1 MKISKPLEKWSTGL
15 GLFVL
20 AVGFISLGFLS
31 FINSHPEDAAT
42 GLFSEATYAIV
53 GSSIGVL
60 VGGTFLVAAI
70 LFAGTLRREKRSFE
84 PQWHSRHGYQVD

>member
-1 MKISKPLEKWSTGL
+1 MKIPKPLEKWSTAL
-15 GLFVL
+15 GLVVL

-31 FINSHPEDAAT
+31 FANSHPENAAT
-42 GLFSEATYAIV
+42 GLFSETTYSIV

-84 PQWHSRHGYQVD
+84 PEWHRRRESQVD

>member
-1 MKISKPLEKWSTGL
+1 MKIRKPLEKWSTAL
-15 GLFVL
+15 GLVVL

-31 FINSHPEDAAT
+31 FINSYPENAAT
-42 GLFSEATYAIV
+42 GFFSETTYSIV

-70 LFAGTLRREKRSFE
+70 LFAGRLRREKRSFG
-84 PQWHSRHGYQVD
+84 PQWHGRHG

>member
-60 VGGTFLVAAI
+60 VGGTFLAAAI
-70 LFAGTLRREKRSFE
+70 LFTGTLRREKRSFE
-84 PQWHSRHGYQVD
+84 PQWRSR